1 MSYSDTA
8 NRANPAAALG
18 ALGVPA
24 GMGIL
29 LVTGLAITQVIVPP
43 IANPV
48 ATNFEVPKIE
58 PIDDP
63 VEPATS
69 ARPKPDQARDTVV
82 TRPDSQFDF
91 TIADSGP
98 IGELPGLDD
107 GLGDIIGP
115 VDFGIPKPTP
125 SPTFAPIAA
134 APRGNPGRWITD
146 NDYRASWINRGYS
159 GVAGFQLTV
168 DAQGRVSNCT
178 ITSSTGHAV
187 LDEATCRLLESRA
200 RFDPARDS
208 SGEIVAGRYSSS
220 VAWKIPR

>member
-24 GMGIL
+24 AMGVL

-63 VEPATS
+63 VDPKAST
-69 ARPKPDQARDTVV
+69 RPNPDRVRDTVI
-82 TRPDSQFDF
+82 TRPDSDFDF
-91 TIADSGP
+91 TVRDSGP

-107 GLGDIIGP
+107 GLGDVVGP
-115 VDFGIPKPTP
+115 VDFGIPRPTP
-125 SPTFAPIAA
+125 SPSFTPVAA

-146 NDYRASWINRGYS
+146 SDYRTSWINRGYS
-159 GVAGFQLTV
+159 GVAGFELSV
-168 DAQGRVSNCT
+168 DARGRVSNCT
-178 ITSSTGHAV
+178 ITRSTGHAP
-187 LDEATCRLLESRA
+187 LDEATCRLLERRA
-200 RFDPARDS
+200 SFDPARNS

-220 VAWKIPR
+220 VSWKIPE